1 MSQARVGLLFN
12 ANKAYDRQV
21 MAGIS
26 RFCKEYKPDW
36 DIVVSDDYRSN
47 LDSKTLDR
55 CTAFIADFDDPGIEN
70 SLQESEKL
78 IVGVGSSYN
87 NSCDYPSVPY
97 VATDNVAIV
106 SLALQHFLTLGLPRV
121 AFYGMPSSQDSRWA
135 IQREQAMLMITKES
149 DIPCYTFRGTHTHID
164 EISSDLCNWISSLPK
179 PIGILAS
186 NDRRARQLIAAC
198 HQLNEK
204 VPEEISVLG
213 IDDDELANFF
223 CKPELSS
230 IRQNTEEMGFIAGKK
245 LYQLLVNKEQGY
257 ITQTLVKPAGLIQR
271 ESTAF
276 NDIQDIYVRT
286 AVGLIHRN
294 LHTGIRA
301 GNVIRT
307 TGISRSSMDDRFLSE
322 MGMSLHK
329 YIAHIQFKKA
339 KDRLKESEISISRIA
354 ELCGYPSTQY
364 MYAVFNKN
372 IGITPSQYRT
382 NHLYDG
388 G

>member
-1 MSQARVGLLFN
+1 MSQARVGLIFN

-26 RFCKEYKPDW
+26 RFCREYHPDW
-36 DIVVSDDYRSN
+36 DIVISDDYRSD
-47 LDSKTLDR
+47 LDLATLAR
-55 CTAFIADFDDPGIEN
+55 CTAFIADFDDPIIES
-70 SLQESEKL
+70 SLPKAGK
-78 IVGVGSSYN
+78 IIIGVGSSYN
-87 NSCDYPSVPY
+87 HYCDYPDVPY
-97 VATDNVAIV
+97 VATDNLAIV

-121 AFYGMPSSQDSRWA
+121 AFYGMPSSQNNRWA
-135 IQREQAMLMITKES
+135 IEREQAMLMIAKES

-164 EISSDLCNWISSLPK
+164 EISSDLCSWISSLPK

-230 IRQNTEEMGFIAGKK
+230 IRQDTEEMGFIAAKK
-245 LYQLLVNKEQGY
+245 LYSLLGRQDQDY
-257 ITQTLVKPAGLIQR
+257 TTLTLVEPAALIQR

-276 NDIQDIYVRT
+276 NDIQDVYVRT

-301 GNVIRT
+301 GNIIRT
-307 TGISRSSMDDRFLSE
+307 IGISRSNMDDRFLLE

-329 YIAHIQFKKA
+329 YIAHVQFKKA

-364 MYAVFNKN
+364 MYAVFNRN

-382 NHLYDG
+382 NASL
-388 G
+388 